1 MSQYCTLQEAYNV
14 PSFSRKK
21 KGCLP
26 VEPNASADPYEP
38 YSEQRGKEL
47 TSIEKFQD
55 KPQARQDAMGEGERV
70 TYKGMTTD
78 YDYYC
83 KNFGICALEG
93 FNSSQAPVGSGITQ
107 SPPPTA
113 RTVAPGPP
121 ARAPAPAKDKC
132 SPLDPPNYEYPI
144 SDADKAKFQAAL
156 KIALEQ
162 METSVP
168 PAQSAGLQR
177 PIQNNQIQGFVDEEL
192 ESYMTVNEMNAA
204 PKIMPLTVP
213 KPSLAEV
220 PGYDKQAG
228 QTTPFEAEIKKT
240 QRKSYTK
247 TNKVWMDLLLF
258 VASGLLLIFLLEQL
272 YKIALMTGVR
282 RTITAIDNILQ
293 SRSAAQATGGGDF
306 FLD

>member
-26 VEPNASADPYEP
+26 VEPNASADPYNP
-38 YSEQRGKEL
+38 FTEQQGKEL

-93 FNSSQAPVGSGITQ
+93 FNSSQALPVTP
-107 SPPPTA
+107 SPVA
-113 RTVAPGPP
+113 TV
-121 ARAPAPAKDKC
+121 RAPAKDKC
-132 SPLDPPNYEYPI
+132 APLDPPNYEYPI

-168 PAQSAGLQR
+168 PQTSAGIGLQR
-177 PIQNNQIQGFVDEEL
+177 PIQNNHIQGFVDEEL

-228 QTTPFEAEIKKT
+228 QTTPFEAEIKKQT
-240 QRKSYTK
+240 PHSYTK
-247 TNKVWMDLLLF
+247 THKVWMDLLLF

-282 RTITAIDNILQ
+282 RTISAMDNIIR
-293 SRSAAQATGGGDF
+293 SRASASTQGGADF

>member
-93 FNSSQAPVGSGITQ
+93 FNSSQAAPVT
-107 SPPPTA
+107 PTA
-113 RTVAPGPP
+113 VPT
-121 ARAPAPAKDKC
+121 PAPLSAQGGLHKDKC
-132 SPLDPPNYEYPI
+132 APLDPPNYEYPI

-168 PAQSAGLQR
+168 PAQQGMQR

-204 PKIMPLTVP
+204 PKMMPLTVP
-213 KPSLAEV
+213 KPSLTEV

-240 QRKSYTK
+240 QRSAKSYTQ

-282 RTITAIDNILQ
+282 RTMTAIDNILQ
-293 SRSAAQATGGGDF
+293 SRSAAAPATGGGDLF
-306 FLD
+306 DF